1 MKRPR
6 RGYANTRFGQ
16 MHLRIWGNGA
26 AAPHTCLVCLHP
38 VPYSGRYF
46 DTFAERVATDTVV
59 VTPDLIGYGGSA
71 SMPEPISIEN
81 HAAAVADALES
92 LHEGGF
98 RDTNF
103 VPLGFHTGS
112 AVGGE
117 MAIAHPEL
125 VSKVIFVTYPYFES
139 AERARRVEGLP
150 DSTPMTTDPEYRQS
164 RWDFAI
170 GNRPEGVPLERG
182 FVNFSE
188 ELRAGDRAWY
198 GFHSMFS
205 YASAE
210 RLPLIEQ
217 RALVI
222 NTEGPLREPTRAAA
236 QMLNDCDYRE
246 FLSMQRAVFELNAEE
261 IAGAVRDFLQS
272 GQPG

>member
-1 MKRPR
+1 MIRPR
-6 RGYANTRFGQ
+6 RAYANTRFGQ

-26 AAPHTCLVCLHP
+26 SAPHTGLVCLHP

-46 DTFAERVATDTVV
+46 DTFAELAAADTVV
-59 VTPDLIGYGGSA
+59 VTPDLIGYGGSSA
-71 SMPEPISIEN
+71 MPEPISIEN
-81 HAAAVADALES
+81 HADAVADALDS

-125 VSKVIFVTYPYFES
+125 VSKVVFVTYPYFEP
-139 AERARRVEGLP
+139 AERAQRLQDLP
-150 DSTPMTTDPEYRQS
+150 GSTPMTTDAEYRQS

-170 GNRPEGVPLERG
+170 ENQPGGVPRERG
-182 FVNFSE
+182 FVSFSE

-205 YASAE
+205 YAPEE
-210 RLPLIEQ
+210 RLPLIQQ

-246 FLSMQRAVFELNAEE
+246 FLHMQKAVFELNTAE
-261 IAGAVRDFLQS
+261 IASVVSDFLQS
-272 GQPG
+272 AQLG

>member
-1 MKRPR
+1 
-6 RGYANTRFGQ
+6 

-46 DTFAERVATDTVV
+46 DTFAERVAADTVV
-59 VTPDLIGYGGSA
+59 VTPDLIGYGGSSA
-71 SMPEPISIEN
+71 MPEPIAIED
-81 HAAAVADALES
+81 HAAALADALDS

-125 VSKVIFVTYPYFES
+125 VSKVVFVTYPYFEP
-139 AERARRVEGLP
+139 AERARRLEGLP
-150 DSTPMTTDPEYRQS
+150 GSTPITTDAEYRQS
-164 RWDFAI
+164 RWDFTIA
-170 GNRPEGVPLERG
+170 NRPEGVPLARG

-188 ELRAGDRAWY
+188 ELRAGDRAWF

-205 YASAE
+205 YAPE
-210 RLPLIEQ
+210 GRLPLIKQ
-217 RALVI
+217 PALVI
-222 NTEGPLREPTRAAA
+222 NPEGPLRDPTHAAA
-236 QMLNDCDYRE
+236 QMLVDCDYRE
-246 FLSMQRAVFELNAEE
+246 LLHMQKAVFELNAKE
-261 IAGAVRDFLQS
+261 IAGAVRGFLRPSQKR
-272 GQPG
+272 

>member
-1 MKRPR
+1 
-6 RGYANTRFGQ
+6 

-26 AAPHTCLVCLHP
+26 SAPRTCLVCLHP

-46 DTFAERVATDTVV
+46 DTFAELIAADTVV
-59 VTPDLIGYGGSA
+59 VTPDLIGYGGSSA
-71 SMPEPISIEN
+71 MPEPISIQN
-81 HAAAVADALES
+81 HADAVADALES

-125 VSKVIFVTYPYFES
+125 VSKVIFVTYPYFEP
-139 AERARRVEGLP
+139 AERAGRLEGLP
-150 DSTPMTTDPEYRQS
+150 DSTPIMTDAEYRQH
-164 RWDFAI
+164 RWEFAI
-170 GNRPEGVPLERG
+170 GNRPEGVSLERG

-188 ELRAGDRAWY
+188 ELRAGDRAWF

-205 YASAE
+205 YAPEE
-210 RLPLIEQ
+210 RLPLIRQ
-217 RALVI
+217 AALVI
-222 NTEGPLREPTRAAA
+222 NPEGPLHAATRAAA
-236 QMLNDCDYRE
+236 RLLPKREYRE
-246 FLSMQRAVFELNAEE
+246 LPDVAKAAFELNTGE
-261 IAGAVRDFLQS
+261 IAGAVREFLTS
-272 GQPG
+272 TIRS